1 MTHRITPGEALERIF
16 EVIREEAAS
25 NPSFARRM
33 LDAAGVTVV
42 FSGPDAAKVA
52 DPILTAARSDYASFR
67 ESFMGFTEKD
77 LKGLIK
83 GFALAT
89 DEQIKG
95 VKTKPKQSGL
105 VDLLWEGANRKLN
118 ERRAPSSR

>member
-1 MTHRITPGEALERIF
+1 MTNPITPGEALERIF

-25 NPSFARRM
+25 NPKFAHRM

-52 DPILTAARSDYASFR
+52 DPIVAAARGDYASFR
-67 ESFMGFTEKD
+67 ESFIGFPEKD

-89 DEQIKG
+89 EEQVKG
-95 VKTKPKQSGL
+95 VKTKPKQGGL
-105 VDLLWEGANRKLN
+105 VDLMWEGATRKLE
-118 ERRAPSSR
+118 ERRARQL

>member
-1 MTHRITPGEALERIF
+1 VSNSVSPSEALERIF
-16 EVIREEAAS
+16 EVIREEAVA
-25 NPSFARRM
+25 NPTFARRL

-42 FSGPDAAKVA
+42 FSGPEAAKVA
-52 DPILTAARSDYASFR
+52 DPILAAARANYAGFR
-67 ESFMGFTEKD
+67 ESFIGFTEKD
-77 LKGLIK
+77 LKSLIK

-105 VDLLWEGANRKLN
+105 VDLMWEGAKRKLD
-118 ERRAPSSR
+118 ERRVR

>member
-1 MTHRITPGEALERIF
+1 MTNPITASEALERIF

-25 NPSFARRM
+25 NPKFAHRM

-52 DPILTAARSDYASFR
+52 DPIVVAARGDYASFR
-67 ESFMGFTEKD
+67 ESFLGFPEKD
-77 LKGLIK
+77 LKGLLK

-89 DEQIKG
+89 GEQIKG

-105 VDLLWEGANRKLN
+105 VDLMWEGAQRKLG
-118 ERRAPSSR
+118 ERRVR

>member
-1 MTHRITPGEALERIF
+1 MSKSVSPGEALERIF
-16 EVIREEAAS
+16 EVIREEAAG
-25 NPSFARRM
+25 NPTFARRL

-42 FSGPDAAKVA
+42 CSGPDAAKVA
-52 DPILTAARSDYASFR
+52 DPILTAARTDYASFR
-67 ESFMGFTEKD
+67 ESFLGFAEKD
-77 LKGLIK
+77 LKALIK

-105 VDLLWEGANRKLN
+105 VDLMWEGARRKLD
-118 ERRAPSSR
+118 ERRIR

>member
-1 MTHRITPGEALERIF
+1 VSKSVSPGEALERIF
-16 EVIREEAAS
+16 EVIREEAVA
-25 NPSFARRM
+25 NPTFAKRL

-52 DPILTAARSDYASFR
+52 DPILAAARSDYASFR
-67 ESFMGFTEKD
+67 ESFVGFTEKD
-77 LKGLIK
+77 LKNLLK

-89 DEQIKG
+89 DEQVKG

-105 VDLLWEGANRKLN
+105 VDLMWEGAKRKLD
-118 ERRAPSSR
+118 ERRVR

>member
-1 MTHRITPGEALERIF
+1 MSKSVSPGEALERIF
-16 EVIREEAAS
+16 EVIREEAVA
-25 NPSFARRM
+25 NPTFAKRL

-52 DPILTAARSDYASFR
+52 DPILAAARAEYADFR
-67 ESFMGFTEKD
+67 ESFIGFTEKD
-77 LKGLIK
+77 LKSLLK

-89 DEQIKG
+89 DEQIKS

-105 VDLLWEGANRKLN
+105 VDLMWEGAKRKLD
-118 ERRAPSSR
+118 ERRVK